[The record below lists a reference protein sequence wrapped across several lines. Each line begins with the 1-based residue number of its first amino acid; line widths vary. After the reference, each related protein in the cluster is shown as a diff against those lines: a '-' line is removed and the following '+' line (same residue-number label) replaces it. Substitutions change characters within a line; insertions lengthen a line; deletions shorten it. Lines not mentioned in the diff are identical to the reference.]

1 MGAVAFRATSRG
13 NFMGE
18 EAAAAAVEP
27 LHVSIQDIEAARD
40 AIREVAYRTPTS
52 RAESR
57 EGGEVFLKL
66 ENLQRLGAFKIRGAW
81 NRMSRMSEAERRRG
95 VATISS
101 GNHGLAVAWSARR
114 LGLPCTVYVPE
125 GATGPK
131 LEAIRAEGAELREM
145 ARGDLV
151 RAHTEELWKSWPQ
164 TFVHPFAHPHVIAG
178 QGTIG
183 WELAEDLPDVRTV
196 LVPVG
201 GGGLSSG
208 IAIAVKARVPR
219 AKVFG
224 VQAEGAAPL
233 PKVFETKRP
242 HRVETPQ
249 TIADGI
255 RIGIILPEMAD
266 LLLRH
271 LDGCYTVSDEDIRQ
285 AMRHLALEAKVV
297 AEPAGA
303 AAFAAWSRYR
313 ERLESPVAAVVSGGN
328 VDPEL
333 LAKILRG

>member
-1 MGAVAFRATSRG
+1 MDDEPAPADVDALRVTVA
-13 NFMGE
+13 
-18 EAAAAAVEP
+18 
-27 LHVSIQDIEAARD
+27 DIEAALD
-40 AIREVAYRTPTS
+40 AIRSVARRTPVIGVPNS
-52 RAESR
+52 EEAQ
-57 EGGEVFLKL
+57 VHLKL

-114 LGLPCTVYVPE
+114 LELPCTVYVPE
-125 GATGPK
+125 GAAGPK
-131 LEAIRAEGAELREM
+131 VDAIRAQGAQLREM
-145 ARGDLV
+145 GREDLV

-183 WELAEDLPDVRTV
+183 LELTEDLPDVRTV

-208 IAIAVKARVPR
+208 IAIAVKARAPL

-224 VQAEGAAPL
+224 VQAQGASPL
-233 PKVFETKRP
+233 ARVFETRKP
-242 HRVETPQ
+242 FRVERPE

-255 RIGIILPEMAD
+255 RIGIILPEMAE
-266 LLLRH
+266 LLLQN
-271 LDGCYTVSDEDIRQ
+271 LDGCLVVSDSQIRE
-285 AMRHLALEAKVV
+285 AMRRLALEAKVV

-303 AAFAAWSRYR
+303 AAFAAWAQNRG
-313 ERLESPVAAVVSGGN
+313 RLIPPVAVVVSGGN

-333 LAKILRG
+333 LAGVLSAQGPSR